1 MTFSE
6 AIKTGFG
13 KYSEFSGRAR
23 PSEYWWWV
31 LFAFMAQMIP
41 YLLFITLVIG
51 SEGSSSTSTV
61 IGGIW
66 LIVWAAL
73 LLPSLAV
80 FVRRLHD
87 TGKSGWF
94 FFLGLIPLI
103 GPILLIVFL
112 VGPGDPGQNQY
123 GDPPA

>member
-6 AIKTGFG
+6 AIKSGFS

-31 LFAFMAQMIP
+31 LFSVIVQTVT
-41 YLLFITLVIG
+41 YVLLITVVASGDAGSMTSAVVI
-51 SEGSSSTSTV
+51 
-61 IGGIW
+61 IW
-66 LIVWAAL
+66 VVVWAAL

-80 FVRRLHD
+80 LVRRFHD

-112 VGPGDPGQNQY
+112 VGPGDPGQNRY
-123 GDPPA
+123 GDPPV